1 MQSSESPFELT
12 NNQTLIITLLRKAK
26 PDFQYEIVRNDT
38 GIPELVMEYGIVTD
52 IPEDMDPALV
62 VKEPRKYAI
71 PLDERATWVSVKKM
85 IDFFEKY
92 LKTANLNKKPAVID
106 ASANKAQ
113 SDNNTIA

>member
-1 MQSSESPFELT
+1 MQPESSFEFT
-12 NNQTLIITLLRKAK
+12 SNQTLIIALLHKAK
-26 PDFQYEIVRNDT
+26 PDFQYEIVRNDA

-71 PLDERATWVSVKKM
+71 PLDEKATWVSVKKM

-92 LKTANLNKKPAVID
+92 LKTANLNKKVGV
-106 ASANKAQ
+106 S
-113 SDNNTIA
+113 SSS